1 MLGELLLTVGVGLIG
16 YALYILSTN
25 NAKYFEERN
34 LTYVGMLPFLK
45 GILKAT
51 FGRID
56 VLSMVK
62 NMYEAVP
69 DDP

>member
-1 MLGELLLTVGVGLIG
+1 MLGELLLTVGIGLIG
-16 YALYILSTN
+16 YALYILTTK

-34 LTYVGMLPFLK
+34 LKYVGMLSFLK
-45 GILKAT
+45 GIIAAT

-62 NMYEAVP
+62 NMYDAVP
-69 DDP
+69 NDP